1 MHNTTKGSS
10 MRRKA
15 WLGFTLF
22 LKKCDI
28 TRDQEFFIW
37 LMGSLVLAT
46 VLTVVRAMLRI
57 ATIGAGDE
65 VPPLGA
71 LLLFWPAVV
80 ILVLPILVFI
90 PKLIYSIEVRRLTL
104 AGYFGHVMGLLWA
117 KSGTTQTYRIA
128 GSQVL
133 VKKTKWPSERVY
145 SIYVSNGPSASS
157 VRDNIIWVARMMNWK
172 PLQDGCTLE
181 AEGEDRIVFRDRPR

>member
-1 MHNTTKGSS
+1 

-46 VLTVVRAMLRI
+46 VLTVVRALFRI
-57 ATIGAGDE
+57 ATAGAGDE
-65 VPPLGA
+65 IPPLGA

-90 PKLIYSIEVRRLTL
+90 PRWIYSIEVRRLKL
-104 AGYFGHVMGLLWA
+104 AGYFGHVAGLLWA
-117 KSGTTQTYRIA
+117 KSGTTKSYSIA
-128 GSQVL
+128 RCKVEVQ
-133 VKKTKWPSERVY
+133 KTKVPIGSGVY
-145 SIYVSNGPSASS
+145 KRIYVIQVSDGLSASS